1 VLTRLFATTPLD
13 FFVAFSSISAVV
25 PSAGSADYAA
35 ACSYLDAFVL
45 SSHRPAAWRR
55 VLAIAWD
62 AWHSV
67 GMAER
72 VVVPDAMGQARRT
85 YLAAKI
91 APAQGAEAFGR
102 MLAAGLPQYVVSPHD
117 IGGLL
122 SAWRRSDTETSRAEA
137 PPALHEEEPVRVAAP
152 PLMATLLTPPPDTVE
167 KTLASIWAELLGL
180 AAVAMDDNFFELGG
194 HSLLATRVL
203 ARIDRDFGV
212 QLPLRIIFERPTIRE
227 LAEAITVRAADEG
240 LQVHEDPAGD
250 REVFEL

>member
-1 VLTRLFATTPLD
+1 
-13 FFVAFSSISAVV
+13 
-25 PSAGSADYAA
+25 
-35 ACSYLDAFVL
+35 
-45 SSHRPAAWRR
+45 
-55 VLAIAWD
+55 
-62 AWHSV
+62 
-67 GMAER
+67 
-72 VVVPDAMGQARRT
+72 
-85 YLAAKI
+85 
-91 APAQGAEAFGR
+91 
-102 MLAAGLPQYVVSPHD
+102 
-117 IGGLL
+117 
-122 SAWRRSDTETSRAEA
+122 
-137 PPALHEEEPVRVAAP
+137 
-152 PLMATLLTPPPDTVE
+152 MATLLTPPPDTVE